1 MFLYCVSV
9 YFVFYK
15 RPRNHS
21 QMCVGSRIRSSRLNQ
36 ITKLTKRERD
46 RGDPPRVCSLNRGG
60 SLQVPAPLDAEPRVT
75 HPYVISQNV
84 PRNWI
89 KQKRHWTRRTSIHFS
104 REREQKEPSRGRGID
119 VATHSGPL
127 LGETYVRSRC
137 VQIGQQ

>member
-1 MFLYCVSV
+1 MSV

-21 QMCVGSRIRSSRLNQ
+21 QMRVGSRIRSSRLNQ

-75 HPYVISQNV
+75 HPYAIPQNV
-84 PRNWI
+84 PRNWM
-89 KQKRHWTRRTSIHFS
+89 KQKTPPDSPDPDPLLAGERIERAVERKRYRRRDSQWPPTRRNIRTFS
-104 REREQKEPSRGRGID
+104 VCTDPTTVTVFS
-119 VATHSGPL
+119 
-127 LGETYVRSRC
+127 
-137 VQIGQQ
+137 